1 MDDADERIGLREIAP
16 QLAAREIEIFGQ
28 QARRGAVR
36 EHLFEQL
43 ARLVAPPAQVQRL
56 DQPEGADIEGGLG
69 QAEIILAVVSQHMLA
84 ATQRLFDRGE
94 GRLETRIIGADIAQ
108 LDHLEQAGVEV
119 GVAEGGAIMARRLV
133 PGLALDRFA
142 DLRRAAIPMRFA
154 IGLADARRDVAEPR
168 SEEHTSELPSLMRT

>member
-84 ATQRLFDRGE
+84 ATQR
-94 GRLETRIIGADIAQ
+94 
-108 LDHLEQAGVEV
+108 
-119 GVAEGGAIMARRLV
+119 
-133 PGLALDRFA
+133 
-142 DLRRAAIPMRFA
+142 
-154 IGLADARRDVAEPR
+154 
-168 SEEHTSELPSLMRT
+168 SEEHTSELQSLMRITYAVFCLKKKKTQTRTHST

>member
-1 MDDADERIGLREIAP
+1 
-16 QLAAREIEIFGQ
+16 
-28 QARRGAVR
+28 
-36 EHLFEQL
+36 
-43 ARLVAPPAQVQRL
+43 
-56 DQPEGADIEGGLG
+56 
-69 QAEIILAVVSQHMLA
+69 MLA

-142 DLRRAAIPMRFA
+142 NLRRAAIPMGFA
-154 IGLADARRDVAEPR
+154 IGHADACGAVAEPVER
-168 SEEHTSELPSLMRT
+168 ERDRCGKRRPGRVACGGSRIWKKKKKKKT

>member
-1 MDDADERIGLREIAP
+1 MSERDNSP
-16 QLAAREIEIFGQ
+16 DLAVREIEMLGK
-28 QARRGAVR
+28 QARRRPVR
-36 EHLFEQL
+36 EHLFEQY
-43 ARLVAPPAQVQRL
+43 ARLADSPAQVQRL

-119 GVAEGGAIMARRLV
+119 GVAEGDRKSTRLNS
-133 PGLALDRFA
+133 R
-142 DLRRAAIPMRFA
+142 
-154 IGLADARRDVAEPR
+154 
-168 SEEHTSELPSLMRT
+168 H

>member
-1 MDDADERIGLREIAP
+1 MRISDWSSDVCSSDL
-16 QLAAREIEIFGQ
+16 
-28 QARRGAVR
+28 
-36 EHLFEQL
+36 
-43 ARLVAPPAQVQRL
+43 
-56 DQPEGADIEGGLG
+56 GGLG

-142 DLRRAAIPMRFA
+142 NLRRAAIPMGFA
-154 IGLADARRDVAEPR
+154 IGLADARGDVAEPVAR
-168 SEEHTSELPSLMRT
+168 RPAHDRERTRLIPSHSIASRMPSSA

>member
-28 QARRGAVR
+28 QARRCAVR

-94 GRLETRIIGADIAQ
+94 GR
-108 LDHLEQAGVEV
+108 
-119 GVAEGGAIMARRLV
+119 
-133 PGLALDRFA
+133 
-142 DLRRAAIPMRFA
+142 
-154 IGLADARRDVAEPR
+154 
-168 SEEHTSELPSLMRT
+168 SEEHTSELQSLMRISYAVFSLKKKTNTMKNNVHRNATNTTT